1 MMTPEMG
8 NGYEIVLISSQWSVV
23 SGQLPVV
30 SRRKILMESPLTIP
44 AGTALP
50 MLLTTRIYAL
60 LLTIDH
66 GLLTTNN

>member
-1 MMTPEMG
+1 
-8 NGYEIVLISSQWSVV
+8 
-23 SGQLPVV
+23 
-30 SRRKILMESPLTIP
+30 MESPLTIP

-60 LLTIDH
+60 LLTTDH